1 MIFVDSEHFTTADRE
16 GNQRRGIR
24 FHLEKISG
32 AISSGKHWHAKP
44 NTSYSRPSKTES
56 RGLITSRVG
65 QGYYR
70 QEVLKKFGYK
80 CAITGVGMPETII
93 ASHIVPWREADEDER
108 LDPENAILLSP
119 SYDALFDKNLIS
131 FEESGQLCLSK
142 LLDSNLIQKLGL
154 EREAKIKVTENM
166 KKYLQRH
173 RARLK

>member
-1 MIFVDSEHFTTADRE
+1 
-16 GNQRRGIR
+16 
-24 FHLEKISG
+24 
-32 AISSGKHWHAKP
+32 
-44 NTSYSRPSKTES
+44 
-56 RGLITSRVG
+56 
-65 QGYYR
+65 
-70 QEVLKKFGYK
+70 
-80 CAITGVGMPETII
+80 
-93 ASHIVPWREADEDER
+93 